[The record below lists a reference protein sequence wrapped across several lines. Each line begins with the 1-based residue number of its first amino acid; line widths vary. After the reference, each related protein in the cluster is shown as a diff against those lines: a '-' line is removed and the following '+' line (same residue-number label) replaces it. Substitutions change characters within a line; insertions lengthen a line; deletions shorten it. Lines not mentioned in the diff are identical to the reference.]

1 MISLSYSRISLADI
15 AAKLQLD
22 SPQDAE
28 YIIAKAIRDGV
39 IEASLDHEEGYM
51 QSKVKLKTSLLSI
64 SLVIRTIDNR
74 VHTKHNNVTSRKRKF
89 LLEIQMNI
97 IVMLAALVS
106 KRNNNKIS

>member
-51 QSKVKLKTSLLSI
+51 QSKVKW
-64 SLVIRTIDNR
+64 
-74 VHTKHNNVTSRKRKF
+74 
-89 LLEIQMNI
+89 
-97 IVMLAALVS
+97 
-106 KRNNNKIS
+106 RN